1 MTISSYAAHAAG
13 FQLGRAVLRLGV
25 DSTGMSSGLRQAQ
38 GRFERFAVLSQAA
51 GRTAGIALSA
61 PLFAAGVLALKV
73 SAEYEHTMKRVQ
85 AVSGASGKHLEALKK
100 QTVDLAETTKFT
112 MRQVGDAQVF
122 LAMAGLQVNTI
133 LKAMPSVLNL
143 AAASGLELARVADL
157 LTNIMT
163 AFQIS
168 ADKTVEV
175 MDVLTITFTGSNTSM
190 TQLAD
195 ALRYVSPS
203 VASLGHTVSETA
215 AAIGILGN
223 QGIQASLAGTYMRA
237 VFRELARPAGQLKKT
252 IDQLGLSTRNMS
264 GEIVTAA
271 EMVEEFERVQA
282 SAADAARGFG
292 RRGGTGAAALVAAGS
307 DEIRRMQ
314 SLHRLALT
322 STKEVAETMLDT
334 LIGDLAILRAKV
346 ETFLESVAQS
356 GLGQFVRSTV
366 QLMQRLFDRLNDL
379 SAESMNAI
387 LAVSAVL
394 IVLPPT
400 LLLISSGLLLVI
412 RQFRAWSV
420 EASGVAASMR
430 AVAAASAAATTAAGA
445 GRAAAA
451 SMIVAPVG
459 AGLGGGRKATGGL
472 AIGGFG
478 GKLRDTS
485 TGRFTSGAGQ
495 ATQRVAQSAARATKA
510 LTVMQRAGTLAFS
523 GIAWAARGLAAL
535 LWNPITGVLVAMYA
549 LGKWTMKKAED
560 SFRAAEVAAL
570 SYAGVLDEIRRVE
583 EKLAQTR
590 KPEEKTL
597 YRGMPGE
604 RTVYV
609 RSVDQLR
616 EEKLALEEM
625 EALQARHGR
634 AQREQYVEEATGYD
648 ELRAAVTR
656 ARNDLRS
663 GKISFEQYVSDLRT
677 VSEEGGRLMEESL
690 LFEKDVIGRLVA
702 STDELRERGEK
713 ELAPFWRAME
723 GVGRNLNALQDS
735 ILRGDLTR
743 EAGESVLVQA
753 EAQLD
758 RLIAAMD
765 PAAAEMFAGWMG
777 TLRSRIADLAPDVT
791 ALVREVRELADAYLE
806 TTRLD
811 PREMLINI
819 REVPLGEGFGGF
831 SRAQLSNIAPGRT
844 EAQQAGQQFAAE
856 WMAANRKAMA
866 AAANRQ
872 EMRAM
877 FSDFGRDLG
886 ARFAR
891 AIVEGSDTLAEDFR
905 KALTAEGMQR
915 IFTKAGEKLGN
926 LLADEV
932 SKVLTA
938 SQAGWVATIASVAL
952 FLKSIGDSQSARATA
967 AQEGQRTDYGSALAE
982 MSALY
987 EQLTDDQ
994 QAQVGALR
1002 DSFPHLSGYARL
1014 MAIVNAQ
1021 IELATELMQEFGSAA
1036 DQADDAVR
1044 DLQGEWRTLANEMM
1058 RAGEYTEEFLDFIWD
1073 HVDIQKYREELEAL
1087 AVAVGQLRDLRASLE
1102 FLGEL
1107 GGAITEFLPQT
1118 DLERLIETGEVTGR
1132 LLWQFEQAGG
1142 EAGALRKFGFAL
1154 SDLRQFESLIEQF
1167 RETGEVIEDLDA
1179 IVLSLTGTSLK
1190 DLQDRIEH
1198 IQGLLNFGEEAL
1210 GLLQE
1215 YLPETL
1221 SPLESF
1227 FATGALDPA
1236 VVDMLTE
1243 MGVSLET
1250 IDAFAEKRA
1259 LLSEFDQINQVL
1271 EETGSLTAGIRE
1283 QYLGLVQELRA
1294 SAGTSDWA
1302 DNLRD
1307 LYSFL
1312 DKQGL
1317 EAAGGILGSLSG
1329 HEFAFEALEYQL
1341 KGDQDGAAQI
1351 LADGR
1356 EDLLNSVQE
1365 MAQTLHEEITES
1377 MTTLEEQLGSY
1388 TASLE
1393 EAILQAS
1400 NILRSTVESVAG
1412 VLQQQIQSLAQTVQQ
1427 SIQALE
1433 NTIQG
1438 LIEQLSEGIQI
1449 TVDVQQGPRPDDAI
1463 PLPPP
1468 EAVAPPPEAVAPLP
1482 GQVVAE
1488 NDYWF
1493 RHTEEQYNQILRYM
1507 ELMTGFNTNNALPW
1521 GEEADALIT
1530 QSEDLQN
1537 YLTLAFNL
1545 FSRFP
1550 FLQDPSILKELAQFS
1565 INFDRQS
1572 QMLEWFS
1579 PAGKEYEQ
1587 APTQAGVDAL
1597 LAIIDRYKINPPPP
1611 PPGLP
1616 PPPPTPPPE
1625 PPPHYNEEPSRPTG
1639 THQVNLEIHL
1649 DGGGLTPDEVV
1660 DVMVDALESNRKG
1673 FGDRI
1678 RDGV

>member
-430 AVAAASAAATTAAGA
+430 AVATASAAATTAAGA

-485 TGRFTSGAGQ
+485 TGRFTSGAGKAAQ
-495 ATQRVAQSAARATKA
+495 QTQRVAQSAARATKA
-510 LTVMQRAGTLAFS
+510 LTVMQRAGTVAFS

-535 LWNPITGVLVAMYA
+535 LWNPITGILIAMYA

-560 SFRAAEVAAL
+560 SFRAAEIAAL
-570 SYAGVLDEIRRVE
+570 GYAGVPSTRSGPDRREVGADLGQHGRE
-583 EKLAQTR
+583 VALQVGMTR
-590 KPEEKTL
+590 RTHGLRSARSASTSGSREAARLPT
-597 YRGMPGE
+597 GGE
-604 RTVYV
+604 RTGR
-609 RSVDQLR
+609 RSRRVSV
-616 EEKLALEEM
+616 
-625 EALQARHGR
+625 EAK
-634 AQREQYVEEATGYD
+634 REQYVEEATSYD

-723 GVGRNLNALQDS
+723 GVGRDLNALQDS

-753 EAQLD
+753 AAQLD

-844 EAQQAGQQFAAE
+844 EAQQAGQQFADE
-856 WMAANRKAMA
+856 WMAANRVAMA
-866 AAANRQ
+866 AEANRQ

-932 SKVLTA
+932 SKVLTE
-938 SQAGWVATIASVAL
+938 SQTGWIATIASVAL
-952 FLKSIGDSQSARATA
+952 FLKGIGDSQSARATA

-1021 IELATELMQEFGSAA
+1021 IELAS
-1036 DQADDAVR
+1036 
-1044 DLQGEWRTLANEMM
+1044 RT
-1058 RAGEYTEEFLDFIWD
+1058 
-1073 HVDIQKYREELEAL
+1073 H
-1087 AVAVGQLRDLRASLE
+1087 
-1102 FLGEL
+1102 
-1107 GGAITEFLPQT
+1107 
-1118 DLERLIETGEVTGR
+1118 
-1132 LLWQFEQAGG
+1132 
-1142 EAGALRKFGFAL
+1142 
-1154 SDLRQFESLIEQF
+1154 
-1167 RETGEVIEDLDA
+1167 
-1179 IVLSLTGTSLK
+1179 
-1190 DLQDRIEH
+1190 
-1198 IQGLLNFGEEAL
+1198 
-1210 GLLQE
+1210 
-1215 YLPETL
+1215 
-1221 SPLESF
+1221 
-1227 FATGALDPA
+1227 
-1236 VVDMLTE
+1236 
-1243 MGVSLET
+1243 
-1250 IDAFAEKRA
+1250 
-1259 LLSEFDQINQVL
+1259 
-1271 EETGSLTAGIRE
+1271 
-1283 QYLGLVQELRA
+1283 
-1294 SAGTSDWA
+1294 
-1302 DNLRD
+1302 
-1307 LYSFL
+1307 
-1312 DKQGL
+1312 
-1317 EAAGGILGSLSG
+1317 
-1329 HEFAFEALEYQL
+1329 
-1341 KGDQDGAAQI
+1341 
-1351 LADGR
+1351 
-1356 EDLLNSVQE
+1356 
-1365 MAQTLHEEITES
+1365 
-1377 MTTLEEQLGSY
+1377 
-1388 TASLE
+1388 
-1393 EAILQAS
+1393 
-1400 NILRSTVESVAG
+1400 AG
-1412 VLQQQIQSLAQTVQQ
+1412 VRV
-1427 SIQALE
+1427 
-1433 NTIQG
+1433 
-1438 LIEQLSEGIQI
+1438 
-1449 TVDVQQGPRPDDAI
+1449 R
-1463 PLPPP
+1463 
-1468 EAVAPPPEAVAPLP
+1468 
-1482 GQVVAE
+1482 
-1488 NDYWF
+1488 
-1493 RHTEEQYNQILRYM
+1493 
-1507 ELMTGFNTNNALPW
+1507 
-1521 GEEADALIT
+1521 
-1530 QSEDLQN
+1530 
-1537 YLTLAFNL
+1537 
-1545 FSRFP
+1545 SR
-1550 FLQDPSILKELAQFS
+1550 S
-1565 INFDRQS
+1565 
-1572 QMLEWFS
+1572 
-1579 PAGKEYEQ
+1579 G
-1587 APTQAGVDAL
+1587 
-1597 LAIIDRYKINPPPP
+1597 
-1611 PPGLP
+1611 
-1616 PPPPTPPPE
+1616 
-1625 PPPHYNEEPSRPTG
+1625 
-1639 THQVNLEIHL
+1639 
-1649 DGGGLTPDEVV
+1649 
-1660 DVMVDALESNRKG
+1660 
-1673 FGDRI
+1673 
-1678 RDGV
+1678 